1 MDRRAAVHVL
11 DRPAARWCA
20 VAVFLLSAA
29 ALAYIHRGDLFGGTQ
44 PATVAATDPLGL
56 CMEARRAEIEKM
68 QQEGMLKPDQVERS
82 LGQLE
87 PICRAQLNMEQS
99 SGPPAPPTLPQ

>member
-1 MDRRAAVHVL
+1 MDRRAAAHVL
-11 DRPAARWCA
+11 DRPDARWCA

-29 ALAYIHRGDLFGGTQ
+29 ALGYIHRADLFGKTE
-44 PATVAATDPLGL
+44 PAAVAANDPLGI
-56 CMEARRAEIEKM
+56 CMEARRAEIETM
-68 QQEGMLKPDQVERS
+68 QREGMLKPDQAERS

-99 SGPPAPPTLPQ
+99 SGPPAPPLPQ